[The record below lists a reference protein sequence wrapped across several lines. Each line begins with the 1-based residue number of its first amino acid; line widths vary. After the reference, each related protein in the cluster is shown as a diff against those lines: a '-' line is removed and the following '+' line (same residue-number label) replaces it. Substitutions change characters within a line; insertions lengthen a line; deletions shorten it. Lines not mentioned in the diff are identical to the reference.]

1 MFLVESS
8 FNAPLFWRPRN
19 SWYIR
24 NRYNNLSIKRRKG
37 LRAFDCMSIT
47 YFVILNSSI
56 KCKKR
61 YHLINGMGDRI
72 TGDTNEKLNGNY
84 KIILP
89 VTEFSRNISFS
100 MFIKCSNII

>member
-1 MFLVESS
+1 
-8 FNAPLFWRPRN
+8 
-19 SWYIR
+19 
-24 NRYNNLSIKRRKG
+24 
-37 LRAFDCMSIT
+37 MSIT

-61 YHLINGMGDRI
+61 YHLINGM
-72 TGDTNEKLNGNY
+72 DTNEKFNGNY